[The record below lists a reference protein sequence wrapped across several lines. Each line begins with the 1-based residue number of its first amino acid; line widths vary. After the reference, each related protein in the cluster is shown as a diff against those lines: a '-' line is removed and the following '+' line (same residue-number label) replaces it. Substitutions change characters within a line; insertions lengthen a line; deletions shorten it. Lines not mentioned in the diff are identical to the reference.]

1 MPAPQTNPNGQIVP
15 RNGNGN
21 GNGGKKDL
29 KSMLLSMSGEIA
41 RALPK
46 HVKPDRIG
54 RIALTALNSNADLQQ
69 CTPTSFLGAIVQA
82 SQLGLEVNTPLGQA
96 YLIPYKKNC
105 QLIIGYQGMMDLAR
119 RSGMVKAI
127 YAFAVYDGDEF
138 SWALGLDPTIKH
150 TPSTQPDRGSDTNK
164 LTHVYAVAKLE
175 GGEPIFTVL
184 TRVDVERYR
193 RRSMAANN
201 GPWKTDYEAM
211 ALKTVIRRLFR
222 WLPKSAEMAT
232 AVAVDEAPET
242 GQSQLALAAADPDVL
257 AALQGVGGDVAGE
270 IAATGTNV
278 TDDGEVLD
286 QPAGDAGAPTAEEL
300 AEEARTH
307 GNG

>member
-15 RNGNGN
+15 RGNGN
-21 GNGGKKDL
+21 GNGKKDL

-242 GQSQLALAAADPDVL
+242 GQSQLALAAADPDVM
-257 AALQGVGGDVAGE
+257 AALQGVGADVAGE